1 MRGGSGG
8 VSGTCPWAAQL
19 RSSQKLPPF
28 QRREGWA
35 TLKSFFNVTPRYFAD
50 LRFVFRFDFVVLDF
64 FVDLGSQP

>member
-1 MRGGSGG
+1 MYHITLRWGS
-8 VSGTCPWAAQL
+8 AAL
-19 RSSQKLPPF
+19 DSAKAPLF

-35 TLKSFFNVTPRYFAD
+35 TLKSFFKVTPRYFAD